1 MIGTAIVGTGFAGHL
16 HAESLL
22 ATGRAEIVAAVSRR
36 EAGNVAFTDRWGGRA
51 YDNVT
56 QMLAIERPQLV
67 VVALPNR
74 FHAEVAIA
82 AAEHGSHVICEK
94 PIAMSLREADAM
106 IAACRRAGV
115 QLLYGEELLFAP
127 KYRRVKQLID
137 GGSLGSVFS
146 ISHHERHDG
155 PHSNWFFEPESAGGG
170 ALLDMA
176 CHGIELCRWLK
187 GRLPVESVNAVVGN
201 FRHEAS
207 LVEDHAVVTLRF
219 ADGAIATVQGSWA
232 VAGGIDER
240 LEVIGADGSVVAD
253 LARGSAMLVHSQ
265 SGVGYAAEKAA
276 SGPGWAHVAYEEAW
290 HWGWPQQLAHFIDC
304 IEGRAEPDVTGVD
317 GRATLEIVHAAYE
330 SARLGSVV
338 RLPFESTA
346 ARPIDLYRGGDPDA
360 RRE

>member
-1 MIGTAIVGTGFAGHL
+1 MIGAAIVGTGFAGHL

-22 ATGRAEIVAAVSRR
+22 ATGRAEIVGAVSQR
-36 EAGNVAFTDRWGGRA
+36 EASRGAFTDRWGGRSYNDVA
-51 YDNVT
+51 E
-56 QMLAIERPQLV
+56 MLAIEKPQVV

-82 AAEHGSHVICEK
+82 AAEHGALVICEK
-94 PIAMSLREADAM
+94 PIAMSLEEADNM

-127 KYRRVKQLID
+127 KYRKVKRLID
-137 GGSLGSVFS
+137 DGSLGSVFS
-146 ISHHERHDG
+146 INHHERHDG
-155 PHSNWFFEPESAGGG
+155 PHSSWFFEPESAGGG

-187 GRLPVESVNAVVGN
+187 GRLPVESVFASVGT
-201 FRHEAS
+201 FRHETS
-207 LVEDHAVVTLRF
+207 PVEDHAVVTLRF
-219 ADGAIATVQGSWA
+219 TDGAIATVHGSWA
-232 VAGGIDER
+232 VGGGIDER

-265 SGVGYAAEKAA
+265 RGVEYATEKAA

-290 HWGWPQQLAHFIDC
+290 HWGWPQQLAHFVDC
-304 IEGRAEPDVTGVD
+304 IEGHAAPEVTGED

-330 SARLGSVV
+330 SARQGTRV

-346 ARPIDLYRGGDPDA
+346 VRPIDLYRGGDGGH